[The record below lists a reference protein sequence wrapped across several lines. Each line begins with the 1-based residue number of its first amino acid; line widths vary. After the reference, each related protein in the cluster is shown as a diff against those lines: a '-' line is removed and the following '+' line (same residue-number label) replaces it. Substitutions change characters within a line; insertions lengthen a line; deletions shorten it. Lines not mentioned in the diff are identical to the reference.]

1 MMSEQI
7 EKYAVL
13 ISKSHSFTAKNLV
26 TGDVLTVLMHHMQN
40 KKWIPP
46 ALPPTLSI
54 SCQQLPIS
62 LPN

>member
-1 MMSEQI
+1 MMSEQL

-13 ISKSHSFTAKNLV
+13 ISKSHSVTAKYLV
-26 TGDVLTVLMHHMQN
+26 TGDVLTVLMHDMQN
-40 KKWIPP
+40 KRWTPP

-54 SCQQLPIS
+54 SYQQLPVS